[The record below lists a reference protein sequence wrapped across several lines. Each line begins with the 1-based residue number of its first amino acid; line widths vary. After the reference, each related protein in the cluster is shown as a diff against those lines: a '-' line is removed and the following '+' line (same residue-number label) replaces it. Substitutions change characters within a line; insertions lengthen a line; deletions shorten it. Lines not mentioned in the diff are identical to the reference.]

1 MAQRPGCQNRYHQQ
15 HKDKA
20 FVETIISLAHSL
32 ELSVIAEGIETKEQL
47 LYLKELHCDVVQ
59 GDFYSKPLT
68 VTQLS
73 AMIENSKSTKIL
85 IDQM

>member
-1 MAQRPGCQNRYHQQ
+1 MKIPKPFNQDIIKNHQ
-15 HKDKA
+15 DKA

>member
-1 MAQRPGCQNRYHQQ
+1 MIKNHQ
-15 HKDKA
+15 DKA

-32 ELSVIAEGIETKEQL
+32 KLSVIAEGIETKEQL

>member
-1 MAQRPGCQNRYHQQ
+1 MPKPFNQDIIKNHQ
-15 HKDKA
+15 DKA

-32 ELSVIAEGIETKEQL
+32 KLSVIAEGIETKEQL